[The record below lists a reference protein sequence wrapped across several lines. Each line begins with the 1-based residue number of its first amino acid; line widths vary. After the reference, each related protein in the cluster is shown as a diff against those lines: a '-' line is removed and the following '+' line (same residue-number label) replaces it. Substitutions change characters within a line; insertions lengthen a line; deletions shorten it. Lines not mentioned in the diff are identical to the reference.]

1 MKLFFRKYGDGPP
14 LLILHGLFGS
24 SDNWVTIAR
33 QLSAS
38 CTVILPDLRNHGVSP
53 HDDVHDY
60 PAMCNDLHELV
71 TSLGLTRFSV
81 LGHSMGGKVA
91 MLFASEYPSMI
102 ENLMVADIS
111 PFTGERRKAAGRFEN
126 LAILKAMKNSDL
138 SAAKSR
144 IEIENNLREYIQSEK
159 IIALI
164 MKNLQRRPDNSFEWK
179 VNVEALANNLESILD
194 AVPFRADRIPVT
206 GFPVIFLKGEKSDY
220 FRDGEIVDIRS
231 IFPAA
236 EIRIVEDA
244 GHWIQADNQ
253 EEVTKAI
260 LEMMGR

>member
-1 MKLFFRKYGDGPP
+1 MKLFFRKYGEGPP
-14 LLILHGLFGS
+14 LIILHGLFGS

-33 QLSAS
+33 QLSSS

-53 HDDVHDY
+53 HDDIHDY
-60 PAMCNDLHELV
+60 PSMCNDLYELV
-71 TSLGLTRFSV
+71 ISLGLSRFSV

-126 LAILKAMKNSDL
+126 LAILKAMKSSDL
-138 SAAKSR
+138 SAAKTR
-144 IEIENNLREYIQSEK
+144 TDIENSFRDNIQFEK
-159 IIALI
+159 VIALI
-164 MKNLQRRPDNSFEWK
+164 MKNLQRKSDNSFEWK
-179 VNVEALANNLESILD
+179 VNVEAIARNLESVLD
-194 AVPFRADRIPVT
+194 AVPFRSDMIPVT

-220 FRDGEIVDIRS
+220 IRDGEIVDIRA

-236 EIRIVEDA
+236 EIRIIENA

-253 EEVTKAI
+253 EGVTKAI

>member
-1 MKLFFRKYGDGPP
+1 MKLFYRKYGEGPP
-14 LLILHGLFGS
+14 LIILHGLFGS

-33 QLSAS
+33 KLSSS

-53 HDDVHDY
+53 HDGVHDY
-60 PAMCNDLHELV
+60 PSMCSDVHELV
-71 TSLGLTRFSV
+71 KSLGLSRFSV

-91 MLFASEYPSMI
+91 MLFASENQSMI

-138 SAAKSR
+138 SAARAR
-144 IEIENNLREYIQSEK
+144 IDIENKLRDNIQSEK
-159 IIALI
+159 VIELI
-164 MKNLQRRPDNSFEWK
+164 MKNLQRRSDNSFVWK
-179 VNVEALANNLESILD
+179 VNVESISRNLESILD
-194 AVPFRADRIPVT
+194 EVPFRTDRIPVT
-206 GFPVIFLKGEKSDY
+206 GFPVTFLKGEKSDY
-220 FRDGEIVDIRS
+220 IRDGEIEDIRA

-236 EIRIVEDA
+236 EIRVIENA

-253 EEVTKAI
+253 EGVTKAI